1 MSKVLSA
8 EPGTPGHTWAHLG
21 TPELEGTCHSRWK
34 RRGVRGSQPSAS
46 FPRACWEV
54 HPPALLSHL
63 QCLPWDSLKA
73 PAFSGFILF
82 KVIGSSLLPSSSSRS
97 WEIMPACIS
106 RGEKK
111 QIVRRCQESGLNAF
125 TDWEGTERSCSR
137 SGLQLPRDSP
147 TASFPAD
154 PSAHPLQETTSPTR
168 HRTSFKEERKLR
180 GLGGTGDPW
189 EPSPSTH
196 MQSSKHLLLRPRLWG
211 VQRCS
216 RRSQHVP
223 ADTAHTRGQ
232 PSCVDPPRR
241 PRHSPK

>member
-1 MSKVLSA
+1 
-8 EPGTPGHTWAHLG
+8 
-21 TPELEGTCHSRWK
+21 
-34 RRGVRGSQPSAS
+34 
-46 FPRACWEV
+46 
-54 HPPALLSHL
+54 
-63 QCLPWDSLKA
+63 
-73 PAFSGFILF
+73 
-82 KVIGSSLLPSSSSRS
+82 
-97 WEIMPACIS
+97 MPACIS

-168 HRTSFKEERKLR
+168 HRTSFKEERKLC
-180 GLGGTGDPW
+180 GLEGMGDPW

-223 ADTAHTRGQ
+223 ADTAHTHVVSRAAWTLPAALGIVPNDRRSIISVAGPCPRGVGHLVCEA
-232 PSCVDPPRR
+232 PSRNHRWMSWPRPLRAGGRDPSR
-241 PRHSPK
+241 PRWVTD